1 MRKTLRAAAAL
12 AVAALLVAHPAQ
24 AQQTFADVGKQPAIT
39 ILVNSSPWYS
49 GFEKTVELYEQQTGN
64 KVKLDT
70 TPYGGMLE
78 KRATRS
84 AREEPLRSG
93 PISIPNGPSRFY
105 EGGFLRR

>member
-1 MRKTLRAAAAL
+1 MKQTLRAAAAL
-12 AVAALLVAHPAQ
+12 AVVASLVAQPAQ
-24 AQQTFADVGKQPAIT
+24 SQQTFAYVGKQPAIT

-78 KRATRS
+78 K
-84 AREEPLRSG
+84 ARNAVRGEKAAISS
-93 PISIPNGPSRFY
+93 ISIPNGPSSSTKVASS
-105 EGGFLRR
+105 RR